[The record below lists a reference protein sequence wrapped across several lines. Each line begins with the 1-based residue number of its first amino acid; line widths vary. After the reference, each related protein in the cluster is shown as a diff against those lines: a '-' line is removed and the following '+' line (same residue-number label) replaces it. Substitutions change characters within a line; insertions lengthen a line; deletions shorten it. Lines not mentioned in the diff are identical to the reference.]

1 MTLCKLWLYTAG
13 SVVGGAITILF
24 SRFWNRRCTLL
35 HWLQRVVRYFLLIEI
50 EREGGY
56 TQVPL
61 VQTNALYYRT
71 LYYDYYYLKHSNLHL
86 RVTHSP
92 SASPFS

>member
-1 MTLCKLWLYTAG
+1 M
-13 SVVGGAITILF
+13 
-24 SRFWNRRCTLL
+24 LL

-71 LYYDYYYLKHSNLHL
+71 LYLYLKHSNLHL

-92 SASPFS
+92 SVFLVQMMFCLGCAGFTRSVAAFAIP